1 MMFRFSKIRIIGFLV
16 LQLEIM
22 REVNS
27 LKCHVNEKGKEPEEK
42 ECQAPK
48 NEFCGHIA
56 SGGEIE
62 RKCMPKGLPIGCTK
76 IMGSTTCICE
86 ADNCNHECTA
96 GTNCEPLKPVA
107 RQMANATDSGIAEKC
122 DAKCNAPGGGSGGD
136 DAAATEGGANAAPT
150 GDVPGATEGGAG
162 AAATG
167 DGAGATGGGSAAT
180 SGNQRVVES
189 NQFVFLIWILVI
201 LSINSL

>member
-1 MMFRFSKIRIIGFLV
+1 MFRFSRIRIIGFLV

-22 REVNS
+22 REVHS
-27 LKCHVNEKGKEPEEK
+27 LKCHVNEAGKEPK
-42 ECQAPK
+42 ETECVAPA
-48 NEFCGHIA
+48 NELCGHVA
-56 SGGEIE
+56 TGGKIE
-62 RKCMPKGLPIGCTK
+62 RKCMPKGQIGCTK
-76 IMGSTTCICE
+76 MGPEVTICLCE

-96 GTNCEPLKPVA
+96 GTKCEPVKPVA
-107 RQMANATDSGIAEKC
+107 RQMANASDVLEIC

-136 DAAATEGGANAAPT
+136 DAGATEGGANAAPT
-150 GDVPGATEGGAG
+150 GNVPGATEGGAG